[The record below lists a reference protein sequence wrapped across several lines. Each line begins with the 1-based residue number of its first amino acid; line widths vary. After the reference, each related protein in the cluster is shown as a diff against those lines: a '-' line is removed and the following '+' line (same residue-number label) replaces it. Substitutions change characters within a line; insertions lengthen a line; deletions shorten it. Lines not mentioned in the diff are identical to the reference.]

1 MIKRISLV
9 RRKEGMS
16 LEDFTAAWLG
26 EHADLILRMPR
37 LRGYRVD
44 VIRSWQADPEP
55 WDGIG
60 ELWFDSREDLEEA
73 FASLADELA
82 ANRSSFLS
90 HTSAAIVDEHVIIR
104 EPAAP

>member
-16 LEDFTAAWLG
+16 VDEFTERWLG
-26 EHADLILRMPR
+26 EHADLIRRMPG

-44 VIRSWQADPEP
+44 VIRSWQADAEP

-60 ELWFDSREDLEEA
+60 ELWFDSEEDLA
-73 FASLADELA
+73 AGFAALSEELA
-82 ANRSSFLS
+82 ANRASFLS

-104 EPAAP
+104 EPATP